1 VGGIVYDTIGNGQQL
16 AKTALR
22 IAAGAPAAEIPSVEG
37 IRTAQFDAR
46 ALDRWNLRHQLLPP
60 HSRILFHSPGFW
72 ERYRGYAWAALSLL
86 LLQSML
92 IAGLLVQ
99 RVRRRRAERSLRD
112 SEAAL
117 RTSAGQSQDLAG
129 RLIAAQEDERRRLAT
144 DLNDDLSQGLA
155 LLSIELEQLERRRP
169 PAGASQPSPLKAI
182 VARVAEIATS
192 VHEIS
197 HRLHPARL
205 ELVGLSSSIGGLC
218 RDVSAKHGVEIDFR
232 EEDLPAKIDA
242 DITICLYR
250 VVQEALRNITRH
262 SGASDVTI
270 SLSFKKGKF
279 LLFVAD
285 SGKGFDVERRP
296 TTGLGLVSMRERVN
310 FLNGRLVVHSER
322 GEGTILFVEIPC
334 SVGASGRSA
343 VA

>member
-1 VGGIVYDTIGNGQQL
+1 
-16 AKTALR
+16 
-22 IAAGAPAAEIPSVEG
+22 
-37 IRTAQFDAR
+37 
-46 ALDRWNLRHQLLPP
+46 
-60 HSRILFHSPGFW
+60 
-72 ERYRGYAWAALSLL
+72 
-86 LLQSML
+86 
-92 IAGLLVQ
+92 
-99 RVRRRRAERSLRD
+99 
-112 SEAAL
+112 
-117 RTSAGQSQDLAG
+117 
-129 RLIAAQEDERRRLAT
+129 
-144 DLNDDLSQGLA
+144 
-155 LLSIELEQLERRRP
+155 
-169 PAGASQPSPLKAI
+169 